1 MERVRQGFSQ
11 QQHMCILYTRS
22 TITTNYVPARG
33 CQGPHLLYQQHGNG
47 RFVPFRR
54 RGVHGGHVPGHF
66 AECFV
71 TTPLIVLPT
80 PTQQD
85 IVGVGFQDRDG
96 TRRVDGRRDPGSG
109 GGGGTTTTIAINT
122 TTTATRIII
131 AECERILMRCHHDW
145 IIIITIHLMIR
156 VTAVRMRRDGGI
168 ITIIIVTI
176 IVIIVII
183 IISIVVVG
191 GGVQMDQI
199 RNGRPLIRI
208 GQKVIVV
215 GTVWWWS
222 TITTTIVVTVQ

>member
-1 MERVRQGFSQ
+1 
-11 QQHMCILYTRS
+11 
-22 TITTNYVPARG
+22 
-33 CQGPHLLYQQHGNG
+33 LLHQQHGNG

-71 TTPLIVLPT
+71 PTPLIVLPT

-96 TRRVDGRRDPGSG
+96 TRRVDSRRDSGS
-109 GGGGTTTTIAINT
+109 GGGGTTTTTIFINT
-122 TTTATRIII
+122 TTTTTNTNTTTTHMPTTSQTAAVETTAATRIII

-145 IIIITIHLMIR
+145 IIIITVHLMIR

-168 ITIIIVTI
+168 VVITL
-176 IVIIVII
+176 IVIIIIIII
-183 IISIVVVG
+183 IISIVVVVVVR
-191 GGVQMDQI
+191 GGVQMNQI
-199 RNGRPLIRI
+199 RNGRPLIGI

-215 GTVWWWS
+215 ATVWW
-222 TITTTIVVTVQ
+222 